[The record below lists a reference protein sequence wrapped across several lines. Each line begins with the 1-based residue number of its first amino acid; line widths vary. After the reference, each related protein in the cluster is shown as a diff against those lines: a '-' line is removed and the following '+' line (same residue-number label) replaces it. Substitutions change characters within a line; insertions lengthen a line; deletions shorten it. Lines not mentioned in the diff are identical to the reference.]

1 MLTFCLSN
9 DTALIVLREQP
20 SGNLCLR
27 LAKRGKEWG
36 QEYPLIGGGIK
47 YGDRN
52 VPAPVFSS
60 PFRLAKRV
68 V

>member
-1 MLTFCLSN
+1 MLTFCLFN
-9 DTALIVLREQP
+9 DTALIVLWEQP

-36 QEYPLIGGGIK
+36 QENTLIGGGIK

-52 VPAPVFSS
+52 VPTPMPGVT
-60 PFRLAKRV
+60 
-68 V
+68 